1 MRTILATVV
10 VLLAGC
16 QSAARV
22 TDFSGF
28 PIGECP
34 QAKGSSQ
41 AVTLYQLVSEP
52 STFEGAL
59 IRTSGYYYSGFEHS
73 ALYPEPGLDGQ
84 DAHAGIWVFGID
96 HALSGKHVQISGVY
110 TSSIKGHLSMW
121 VGSVCAVS
129 AKELP
134 PNAP

>member
-1 MRTILATVV
+1 MRTILATAV

-16 QSAARV
+16 QPAARV

-34 QAKGSSQ
+34 QPSGSPQS
-41 AVTLYQLVSEP
+41 VTLHQLVSEP

-73 ALYPEPGLDGQ
+73 ALYPEPGPDGQ
-84 DAHAGIWVFGID
+84 AARAGVWVFGID

-121 VGSVCAVS
+121 AGSVCAAS
-129 AKELP
+129 AKEIPLD
-134 PNAP
+134 AP